1 MASKDYRIDITAK
14 NKTQRQF
21 DQINQSLGKTTKSM
35 AFMKK
40 SLIGVFSV
48 AAIGA
53 FSKAAL
59 QTADD
64 LAKVSASIGVGAE
77 FLQRFQFAA
86 EQSGVSAEGF
96 DKSMKFFSKT
106 MGESTMGLGLGLD
119 AIQQLGVSLQ
129 DTAGNTKKIDVL
141 FLEMMLA
148 LDGVTNS
155 TERAGLATKLFGR
168 AGIPM
173 VNMLREGH
181 QGMLDLAA
189 VAPGVL
195 TDEDTKRAE
204 DFNDAMNVIA
214 RTIKGPLMSAV
225 INLVDVPRRIR
236 EGLRETFDEWWTRN
250 MEEFYGPLKVGFV
263 EPLKETGE
271 ELKIVDKRLIAFAD
285 RVKESMKS
293 STDKVAEFRE
303 ELEEAVQAGIFD
315 QSKVEEAVE
324 IFRKSIEKGVGDTVT
339 VVKQFEDTIEG
350 SLEKAFQ
357 DFFDRTNEG
366 FLNMQTL
373 MKSVVDEII
382 KEVLRLAVIKPIV
395 DMIMGSGPMKALSSI
410 FGERATGGPVSA
422 GNPYIVGEKGPE
434 LFVPG
439 SSGGIVPNNQLAT
452 AGAGTNVNV
461 TFDIKSW
468 DSRDT
473 LQAISQ
479 QAPAIVGIVEQ
490 SFRKRG
496 RRGPLG
502 P

>member
-96 DKSMKFFSKT
+96 DKSMKLFSKT

-181 QGMLDLAA
+181 QGM
-189 VAPGVL
+189 
-195 TDEDTKRAE
+195 
-204 DFNDAMNVIA
+204 
-214 RTIKGPLMSAV
+214 
-225 INLVDVPRRIR
+225 
-236 EGLRETFDEWWTRN
+236 
-250 MEEFYGPLKVGFV
+250 
-263 EPLKETGE
+263 
-271 ELKIVDKRLIAFAD
+271 
-285 RVKESMKS
+285 
-293 STDKVAEFRE
+293 
-303 ELEEAVQAGIFD
+303 
-315 QSKVEEAVE
+315 
-324 IFRKSIEKGVGDTVT
+324 
-339 VVKQFEDTIEG
+339 
-350 SLEKAFQ
+350 
-357 DFFDRTNEG
+357 
-366 FLNMQTL
+366 
-373 MKSVVDEII
+373 
-382 KEVLRLAVIKPIV
+382 
-395 DMIMGSGPMKALSSI
+395 
-410 FGERATGGPVSA
+410 
-422 GNPYIVGEKGPE
+422 
-434 LFVPG
+434 
-439 SSGGIVPNNQLAT
+439 
-452 AGAGTNVNV
+452 
-461 TFDIKSW
+461 
-468 DSRDT
+468 
-473 LQAISQ
+473 
-479 QAPAIVGIVEQ
+479 
-490 SFRKRG
+490 
-496 RRGPLG
+496 
-502 P
+502 